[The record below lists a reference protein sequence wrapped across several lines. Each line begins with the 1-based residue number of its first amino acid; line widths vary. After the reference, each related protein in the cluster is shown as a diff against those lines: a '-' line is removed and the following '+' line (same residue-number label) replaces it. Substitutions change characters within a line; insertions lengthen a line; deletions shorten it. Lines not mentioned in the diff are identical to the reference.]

1 MCYCCMTRLFYE
13 SAVKTCHQ
21 ESLLVH
27 LLWSGPNTML
37 LLLLLFFGAVCF
49 HTALFASEPETRVLR
64 SSIHCFVH
72 STIPEFIWNRTETT
86 SSAGSRCGC
95 LVLTRV
101 WLLYFHLPKRSA
113 PKWET
118 NLSSIQSNQ
127 TRQVWMHPYIEKT
140 KTEVIFTFNISL

>member
-1 MCYCCMTRLFYE
+1 MC
-13 SAVKTCHQ
+13 
-21 ESLLVH
+21 
-27 LLWSGPNTML
+27 GL
-37 LLLLLFFGAVCF
+37 LLHDETVLWVSSKDLSPGKSASSLALVRTKYNVVVFFGAVCF

-64 SSIHCFVH
+64 SSIHCFIH
-72 STIPEFIWNRTETT
+72 STIPELIWNRTETT

-113 PKWET
+113 PKRET